1 MLHFHTTKPLDF
13 CKPARGNHQAKK
25 QTGGMLLVN
34 LKSAPKQILAG
45 FTLIELLV
53 VIAIIAI
60 LAAMLLP
67 ALASAKE
74 KAKRTQCMNNMR
86 QIGLAANMYAGDYN
100 DKVPPINGTG
110 DATGTTSFITDAMDI
125 NVVAAVNAILKLQTN
140 VASVWVC
147 PNRLGNPSPG
157 LPSFDGSTQMYIGYM
172 YFGGIK
178 VWSAFA
184 NNSLNKAYSPVKLSS
199 SKSFWTLAADSNMKV
214 GTVWAGK
221 VAGTGAYAFE
231 YGNIPPHPV
240 KGGNAAGG
248 NETFTDGSASWCQFK
263 TMYKFNSYA
272 GAIGEV
278 DAYWHQDATDFDAQS
293 LALLPGLQ

>member
-1 MLHFHTTKPLDF
+1 MKL
-13 CKPARGNHQAKK
+13 ASK
-25 QTGGMLLVN
+25 Q
-34 LKSAPKQILAG
+34 SRAG

-86 QIGLAANMYAGDYN
+86 QMGLAATIYAGDSN
-100 DKVPPINGTG
+100 DRVPPVNGTG
-110 DATGTTSFITDAMDI
+110 DAVGTTSFITDAMDV
-125 NVVAAVNAILKLQTN
+125 NVVTAVNAILKLQTN
-140 VASVWVC
+140 VPSVWVC
-147 PNRLGNPSPG
+147 PNRLTNPAPG

-172 YFGGIK
+172 YFGGTR

-184 NNSLNKAYSPVKLSS
+184 NNTVNKAYSPVKLASA
-199 SKSFWTLAADSNMKV
+199 KSFWALAADSNMKV
-214 GTVWAGK
+214 GKVWAGK

-248 NETFTDGSASWCQFK
+248 NEAFTDGSANLCK
-263 TMYKFNSYA
+263 LATMYKFNSYA
-272 GAIGEV
+272 GGIGTV
-278 DAYWHQDATDFDAQS
+278 DSYWHQDTTDFDAQS
-293 LALLPGLQ
+293 LAMLPSLAP